1 MNCPNCGKDLPD
13 EIQFCPYC
21 MEKFGDVKDYNKS
34 KLVRK
39 KNKFIAVVLAIT
51 VVIVV
56 CLLVVV
62 LRNNVPKKEK
72 QYKEDNPKNE
82 NIISDNDTNNTDNE
96 STPLNYCGTWYNAD
110 FSGESPE
117 LDGGSVLK
125 IISMNDEK
133 VIFDLGTYQSPP
145 ASRIAEITGVEAE
158 IIDGEAEFIF
168 GNDGWGNGGIGKILF
183 MDEEIYVNIKLTSV
197 SSDSLWNIGTDVKF
211 KKVEDVYINDTID
224 LLGVLNSDIRVVET
238 KLEKLVDEFD
248 ELEEDVYGCEGITV
262 ITSNEKVTSVKIEY
276 ENLLPGYRKWLCFS
290 FGINGEASFDS
301 VKNRL
306 GTPILTFEKDGNYIS
321 LFETSETME
330 SYIEIA
336 YSDGEV
342 VYIRYFIDEIY

>member
-21 MEKFGDVKDYNKS
+21 MEKFGDINDYNQPKTT
-34 KLVRK
+34 LK
-39 KNKFIAVVLAIT
+39 KNKYIGMIVAI
-51 VVIVV
+51 VSVIV
-56 CLLVVV
+56 LVT
-62 LRNNVPKKEK
+62 LIIILKNSITKDTK
-72 QYKEDNPKNE
+72 QNKEDNLKNE
-82 NIISDNDTNNTDNE
+82 NSIPDNDISNTDDE
-96 STPLNYCGTWYNAD
+96 ITPLNYCGTWYNED

-117 LDGGSVLK
+117 VDGGSVLK
-125 IISMNDEK
+125 IISMNGEK
-133 VIFDLGTYQSPP
+133 VIFDLGTYQAPP

-168 GNDGWGNGGIGKILF
+168 GNDGWGNGGIGKIIF

-211 KKVEDVYINDTID
+211 KKVEDVYSNDTID

-276 ENLLPGYRKWLCFS
+276 ENLLPGFRKWLYFS

-306 GTPILTFEKDGNYIS
+306 GTPILTFEKEGNYIS
-321 LFETSETME
+321 LFETPETME